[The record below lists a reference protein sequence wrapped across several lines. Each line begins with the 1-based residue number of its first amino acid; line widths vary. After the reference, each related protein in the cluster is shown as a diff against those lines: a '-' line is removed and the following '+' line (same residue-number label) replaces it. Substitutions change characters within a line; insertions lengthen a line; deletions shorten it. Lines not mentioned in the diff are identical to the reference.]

1 MPELDTHPYRVK
13 MVRYRNLHGLG
24 PEQPDERG
32 FDPSI
37 SLPLGTP
44 GRNLLTREQ
53 RHMIARKTPSGKRRL
68 YPHVKESGLL
78 DEPTRAVYDK
88 EFPSRPSFAAAYA
101 QIAHKDDVEDYAEY
115 YTQGR
120 MRWQGVRAV
129 YGKVTVGKPPRLYGG
144 DCSAGYT
151 RWWLWAYQQSTG
163 RIPHDIVNG
172 TNWTGGYTGTIIVVC
187 RKVATP
193 QLGDAI
199 VYFRGSESVHV
210 TGVLDV
216 GARTC
221 ISHGKARAE
230 IVGWDNHPGRGGFWR
245 PVMANA

>member
-13 MVRYRNLHGLG
+13 MVRYRNFHGLG
-24 PEQPDERG
+24 PEQEDEKG
-32 FDPSI
+32 FDPS
-37 SLPLGTP
+37 LHDALGEP
-44 GRNLLTREQ
+44 GRNLLGREQ
-53 RHMIARKTPSGKRRL
+53 RHMMAVKLPSGRRK
-68 YPHVKESGLL
+68 YPHVKETRVL
-78 DEPTRAVYDK
+78 DEPTRAVFDK
-88 EFPSRPSFAAAYA
+88 EFPDRPSFAASWT
-101 QIAHKDDVEDYAEY
+101 QIAVKDDKEDYAEY
-115 YTQGR
+115 YTQGPA
-120 MRWQGVRAV
+120 RWQGVRAV
-129 YGKVTVGKPPRLYGG
+129 KGKVAVGKPPILRGG

-163 RIPHDIVNG
+163 RIPHDVVNG
-172 TNWTGGYTGTIIVVC
+172 CSWDAGYTGTIIVAC

-199 VYFRGSESVHV
+199 VYFRGNDSVHV

-216 GARTC
+216 DAKTC

-245 PVMANA
+245 PVIANA